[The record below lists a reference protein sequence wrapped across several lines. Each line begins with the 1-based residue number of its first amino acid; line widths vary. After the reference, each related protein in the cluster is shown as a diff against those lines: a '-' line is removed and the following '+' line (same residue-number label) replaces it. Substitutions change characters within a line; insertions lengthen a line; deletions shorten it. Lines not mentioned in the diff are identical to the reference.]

1 MDRERLEG
9 NQPQQQSQGDAAAA
23 EPRPEGA
30 AASSGG
36 DGDGEGSSGGLAAA
50 QMESFRRRESSGY
63 AAPKARPLHT
73 KIELLLDLIFRRL
86 FWDPA
91 QPEIAFSYDGL
102 LRMLKKIDKDM
113 GP

>member
-9 NQPQQQSQGDAAAA
+9 KQSQGDAAA
-23 EPRPEGA
+23 ESRPEGA
-30 AASSGG
+30 AAGSAGG
-36 DGDGEGSSGGLAAA
+36 DGDGEGSSAGLAAA

-63 AAPKARPLHT
+63 AAPKARPLHSR
-73 KIELLLDLIFRRL
+73 IELLLDLIFRRV